1 MEFFSENRNIGLLCT
16 KVRMFV
22 PKSTALYAKEVRC
35 FCFSGTEV
43 FHTATLPSFS
53 QKNAD
58 ADKPEQ
64 KKVCTDRVNESVHTT
79 KGIEKEKEGFR
90 NSR

>member
-1 MEFFSENRNIGLLCT
+1 
-16 KVRMFV
+16 MF
-22 PKSTALYAKEVRC
+22 L
-35 FCFSGTEV
+35 FSGTEV

-79 KGIEKEKEGFR
+79 KGIEKEKEDFR

>member
-1 MEFFSENRNIGLLCT
+1 
-16 KVRMFV
+16 MFV

-64 KKVCTDRVNESVHTT
+64 KKVCTDRVNEAVHTT